1 MFEFCNEIKQGKF
14 NYDMG
19 AHMQKQHIVAKLN
32 ESEFVKVSPKL
43 THIIVKSGPNKIDV
57 LDSASLEPL

>member
-1 MFEFCNEIKQGKF
+1 
-14 NYDMG
+14 MG
-19 AHMQKQHIVAKLN
+19 AHMTKQHIVAKLN

-43 THIIVKSGPNKIDV
+43 TSVVVKSGPNKIDV